1 MISVFYKT
9 TAQHQN
15 DMYQNKPQRNIILS
29 GTIIGI
35 GILLLS
41 LSYRGLLTQFKGLI
55 SSVITPL
62 QVNIDSIVEPL
73 FTYERRAPEELI
85 NLNATL
91 TAENAILR
99 SENILLSETTYER
112 DMLAALLNFTQLDNV
127 HTYLTANVIGKDTSS
142 FLQYIIINIGTTGG
156 VQRDMPVVTHA
167 GLVGIINEA
176 TPRASKVLLLNSGQM
191 AVNVKVQ
198 NSRADGVLF
207 GQASK
212 DLRLRYI
219 TLDATIQSGDL
230 VFTSGLGGSLPANI
244 PVGAI
249 ASVRSRAYDVFQEAE
264 VLPLVDLDSIE
275 IVMII
280 TDFTPT
286 DLNPLLSTPIP
297 DDL

>member
-1 MISVFYKT
+1 
-9 TAQHQN
+9 
-15 DMYQNKPQRNIILS
+15 MYQNKLQRTVILS
-29 GTIIGI
+29 GTIIVI

-41 LSYRGLLTQFKGLI
+41 SSYRESLDQFKSII
-55 SSVITPL
+55 SSMVTPL
-62 QVNIDSIVEPL
+62 QININYIVDTL
-73 FTYERRAPEELI
+73 FTDEQNNPGELV

-99 SENILLSETTYER
+99 SENIRLNETKYER
-112 DMLAALLNFTQLDNV
+112 DMLAELLNFTQLDNV
-127 HTYLTANVIGKDTSS
+127 HTYLTANVIGQDTSS

-156 VQRDMPVVTHA
+156 VQRDMPVVTNA

-212 DLRLRYI
+212 DMRLRYI
-219 TLDATIQSGDL
+219 ALDATIQSGDL
-230 VFTSGLGGSLPANI
+230 IFTSGLGGSLPANI
-244 PVGAI
+244 PVGEI

-264 VLPLVDLDSIE
+264 VLPLVDLDDIE
-275 IVMII
+275 IVMVI

-286 DLNPLLSTPIP
+286 DLTPLLSTPIP

>member
-1 MISVFYKT
+1 
-9 TAQHQN
+9 
-15 DMYQNKPQRNIILS
+15 MYRNKLQTNVILS
-29 GTIIGI
+29 ATIIAI

-41 LSYRGLLTQFKGLI
+41 LSYSQSLSKFKDVI
-55 SSVITPL
+55 SRIMTPL
-62 QVNIDSIVEPL
+62 QVNIYSLVEPL
-73 FTYERRAPEELI
+73 FINQPIAPEELV

-91 TAENAILR
+91 TAETALLR
-99 SENILLSETTYER
+99 SENIRLSEAVYER
-112 DMLAALLNFTQLDNV
+112 DMLAALLNYTKLDNV
-127 HTYLTANVIGKDTSS
+127 HTYISANVIGKDTSS
-142 FLQYIIINIGTTGG
+142 FLQYVIIDIGTTGG
-156 VQRDMPVVTHA
+156 VQRDMPVVTDA

-176 TPRASKVLLLNSGQM
+176 TPRASKVLLVNSDQM
-191 AVNVKVQ
+191 AVNVRVQ

-219 TLDATIQSGDL
+219 ALDANISAGDL
-230 VFTSGLGGSLPANI
+230 VVTSGLGGSLPANI

-264 VLPLVDLDSIE
+264 VLPLANLDKIE

-280 TDFTPT
+280 TDFTAT
-286 DLNPLLSTPIP
+286 ELNPLISTPIP

>member
-1 MISVFYKT
+1 
-9 TAQHQN
+9 
-15 DMYQNKPQRNIILS
+15 MYQNKLQRTVILS
-29 GTIIGI
+29 GTIIVI

-41 LSYRGLLTQFKGLI
+41 SSYRGSLDQFKSII
-55 SSVITPL
+55 SSMVTPL
-62 QVNIDSIVEPL
+62 QININYIVDTL
-73 FTYERRAPEELI
+73 FTDEQNNPGEI
-85 NLNATL
+85 VNLNATL

-99 SENILLSETTYER
+99 SENIRLNETKYER
-112 DMLAALLNFTQLDNV
+112 DMLAELLNFTQLDNV
-127 HTYLTANVIGKDTSS
+127 HTYLTANVIGQDTSS

-156 VQRDMPVVTHA
+156 VQRDMPVVTNA

-212 DLRLRYI
+212 DMRLKYI
-219 TLDATIQSGDL
+219 ALDATIQSGDL
-230 VFTSGLGGSLPANI
+230 IFTSGLGGSLPANI
-244 PVGAI
+244 PVGEI

-264 VLPLVDLDSIE
+264 VLPLVDLDDIE
-275 IVMII
+275 IVMVI

-286 DLNPLLSTPIP
+286 DLTPLLSTPIP

>member
-1 MISVFYKT
+1 
-9 TAQHQN
+9 
-15 DMYQNKPQRNIILS
+15 MYQNKPQRNIILS

-55 SSVITPL
+55 SSVVTPL
-62 QVNIDSIVEPL
+62 QVNIDSIVEPF
-73 FTYERRAPEELI
+73 FTDERRAPEELI

-99 SENILLSETTYER
+99 SENIRLSETTYER

-212 DLRLRYI
+212 DLRLRYVA
-219 TLDATIQSGDL
+219 LDTTIQSGDL

-264 VLPLVDLDSIE
+264 VLPLVDLDSVE

>member
-1 MISVFYKT
+1 
-9 TAQHQN
+9 
-15 DMYQNKPQRNIILS
+15 MYRNKLQTNVILS
-29 GTIIGI
+29 ATIIAI

-41 LSYRGLLTQFKGLI
+41 LSYSQSLSKFKGAI
-55 SSVITPL
+55 SRIMTPL
-62 QVNIDSIVEPL
+62 QVNVYSLVEPL
-73 FTYERRAPEELI
+73 FINQPIAPEELV

-91 TAENAILR
+91 TAETALLR
-99 SENILLSETTYER
+99 SENIRLSEAVYER
-112 DMLAALLNFTQLDNV
+112 DMLAALLNYTKLDNV
-127 HTYLTANVIGKDTSS
+127 HTYISANVIGKDTSS
-142 FLQYIIINIGTTGG
+142 FLQYVIIDIGTTGG
-156 VQRDMPVVTHA
+156 VQRDMPVVTDA

-176 TPRASKVLLLNSGQM
+176 TPRASKVLLVNSDQM
-191 AVNVKVQ
+191 AVNVRIQ

-219 TLDATIQSGDL
+219 ALDATISAGDL
-230 VFTSGLGGSLPANI
+230 VVTSGLGGSLPANI

-264 VLPLVDLDSIE
+264 VLPLANLDKIE

-280 TDFTPT
+280 TDFTAT
-286 DLNPLLSTPIP
+286 ELNPLISTPVP

>member
-1 MISVFYKT
+1 
-9 TAQHQN
+9 
-15 DMYQNKPQRNIILS
+15 MYQNKLQRTVILS
-29 GTIIGI
+29 GTIIVI

-41 LSYRGLLTQFKGLI
+41 SSYRGSLDQFKSII
-55 SSVITPL
+55 SSMVTPL
-62 QVNIDSIVEPL
+62 QININYIVDTL
-73 FTYERRAPEELI
+73 FTDEQNDPGELV

-99 SENILLSETTYER
+99 SENIRLNETKYER
-112 DMLAALLNFTQLDNV
+112 DMLAELLNFTQLDNV
-127 HTYLTANVIGKDTSS
+127 HTYLTANVIGQDTSS
-142 FLQYIIINIGTTGG
+142 FLQYIIINTGTTGG
-156 VQRDMPVVTHA
+156 VQRDMPVVTNA

-212 DLRLRYI
+212 DMRLKYI
-219 TLDATIQSGDL
+219 ALDATIQSGDL
-230 VFTSGLGGSLPANI
+230 IFTSGLGGSLPANI
-244 PVGAI
+244 PVGEI

-264 VLPLVDLDSIE
+264 VLPLVDLDDIE
-275 IVMII
+275 IVMVI

-286 DLNPLLSTPIP
+286 DLTPLLSTPIP

>member
-1 MISVFYKT
+1 
-9 TAQHQN
+9 
-15 DMYQNKPQRNIILS
+15 MYQNKPQRNIILS

-55 SSVITPL
+55 SSVVTPL
-62 QVNIDSIVEPL
+62 QVNIDSIVEPF
-73 FTYERRAPEELI
+73 FTDERRAPEELI

-99 SENILLSETTYER
+99 SENIRLSETTYER

-127 HTYLTANVIGKDTSS
+127 HTYLTANVIGKDTSG

-219 TLDATIQSGDL
+219 ALDTTIQSGDL

>member
-1 MISVFYKT
+1 
-9 TAQHQN
+9 
-15 DMYQNKPQRNIILS
+15 MYQNKLQRTVILS
-29 GTIIGI
+29 GTIIVI

-41 LSYRGLLTQFKGLI
+41 SSYRESLDQFKSII
-55 SSVITPL
+55 SSMVTPL
-62 QVNIDSIVEPL
+62 QININYIVDTL
-73 FTYERRAPEELI
+73 FTDEQNNPGELV

-99 SENILLSETTYER
+99 SENIRLNETKYER
-112 DMLAALLNFTQLDNV
+112 DMLAELLNFTQLDNV
-127 HTYLTANVIGKDTSS
+127 HTYLTANVIGQDTSS

-156 VQRDMPVVTHA
+156 VQRDMPVVTNA

-198 NSRADGVLF
+198 NSGADGVLF

-212 DLRLRYI
+212 DMRLKYI
-219 TLDATIQSGDL
+219 ALDATIQSGDL
-230 VFTSGLGGSLPANI
+230 IFTSGLGGSLPANI
-244 PVGAI
+244 PVGEI

-264 VLPLVDLDSIE
+264 VLPLVDLDDIE
-275 IVMII
+275 IVMVI
-280 TDFTPT
+280 TDFAPT
-286 DLNPLLSTPIP
+286 DLTPLLSTPIP

>member
-1 MISVFYKT
+1 
-9 TAQHQN
+9 
-15 DMYQNKPQRNIILS
+15 MYQNKLQRTVILS
-29 GTIIGI
+29 GTIIVI

-41 LSYRGLLTQFKGLI
+41 SSYRESLDQFKSII
-55 SSVITPL
+55 SSMVTPL
-62 QVNIDSIVEPL
+62 QININYIVDTL
-73 FTYERRAPEELI
+73 FTDEQNNPGELV

-99 SENILLSETTYER
+99 SENIRLNETKYER
-112 DMLAALLNFTQLDNV
+112 DMLAELLNFTQLDNV
-127 HTYLTANVIGKDTSS
+127 HTYLTANVIGQDTSS

-156 VQRDMPVVTHA
+156 VQRDMPVVTNA

-212 DLRLRYI
+212 DMRLKYI
-219 TLDATIQSGDL
+219 ALDATIQSGDL
-230 VFTSGLGGSLPANI
+230 IFTSGLGGSLPANI
-244 PVGAI
+244 PVGEI

-264 VLPLVDLDSIE
+264 VLPLVDLDDIE
-275 IVMII
+275 IVMVI

-286 DLNPLLSTPIP
+286 DLTPLLSTPIP
-297 DDL
+297 DDF